1 MKAPKVP
8 KASRSDCPL
17 KIFSFSD
24 ALCVAVASFISACMA
39 TTVVLIATVSQG
51 IDVQSLYRMFICAF
65 AVFIVVL
72 TIVVMIERRNDIK
85 AWHIAN
91 DKESNETNII

>member
-39 TTVVLIATVSQG
+39 TTIVLIATVSQG
-51 IDVQSLYRMFICAF
+51 IDIQFLYGVCVFSF
-65 AVFIVVL
+65 AVSIVML
-72 TIVVMIERRNDIK
+72 SIGVMIERRNDIK